1 MMQRFVTLNM
11 RVRDQGV
18 ILKLEQ
24 RGALRVAYEDGSRAL
39 HQLDPAETYHL
50 FERFDAHQLNPSRR
64 AEQVG
69 AWSVGIGCGAELPVV
84 ERFDEAAPPQTL
96 KPFID
101 AMLATLWR
109 LEPAAR
115 NSPAVADAQDDDL
128 SWAGLLLA
136 TVAFGG
142 AHMVTYSLMTWRF
155 AASFEGI
162 GSAGGLALWLAYLLT
177 GAMLARV
184 RVVRE
189 AGRLQLYTA
198 PILGMCIGLGWA
210 LLVRDQLLD
219 GMPTYA
225 LLLAAFLG
233 LYCGTPAQ
241 DEAEA
246 MVA

>member
-1 MMQRFVTLNM
+1 MQRFVTLNM
-11 RVRDQGV
+11 RFQGRGV
-18 ILKLEQ
+18 IIKLEQ
-24 RGALRVAYEDGSRAL
+24 RGALHIAYEDGSRAR
-39 HQLDPAETYHL
+39 HQLDPAEAHHL
-50 FERFDAHQLNPSRR
+50 FARFDAHQFNPSRR
-64 AEQVG
+64 DEHVG
-69 AWSVGIGCGAELPVV
+69 AWSVGIGCGHELPVV
-84 ERFDEAAPPQTL
+84 ERFDEATPPQTL

-101 AMLATLWR
+101 ATLATLWR

-115 NSPAVADAQDDDL
+115 KAPAAAAPDDDL

-162 GSAGGLALWLAYLLT
+162 SSAGGLALWLAYLLT
-177 GAMLARV
+177 GVALARI
-184 RVVRE
+184 RAVRE
-189 AGRLQLYTA
+189 GGRLQLYTA

-210 LLVRDQLLD
+210 LLMRDQLLD

-241 DEAEA
+241 DEVEA